1 LAVPGESISE
11 VGGISNPVTI
21 LGTEGMTVQFARC
34 CYPIP
39 GDAIV
44 GLIKKD
50 QGLVIH
56 THDCTSVMR
65 IKKES
70 ENVLD
75 VTWGKDITRTFEVGI
90 TMTVVN
96 QRGVLARV
104 AAEIAKTDSN
114 IDDVTMESDQDYT
127 TMHFVL
133 QAKNRRHLAQIMRGL
148 RHIRE
153 IVKLVRVK
161 N

>member
-1 LAVPGESISE
+1 MVPGESVSEISSS
-11 VGGISNPVTI
+11 SNPVTI

-39 GDAIV
+39 GDTTV

-56 THDCTSVMR
+56 SHDCPAVAR
-65 IKKES
+65 IQKNA

-75 VTWGKDITRTFEVGI
+75 VTWGKDISRTFEVGI

-104 AAEIAKTDSN
+104 AAEIAKADSN
-114 IDDVTMESDQDYT
+114 IDDVTMESDKDYT
-127 TMHFVL
+127 TMHFIL
-133 QAKNRRHLAQIMRGL
+133 QTKNRQHLAQIMRNL
-148 RHIRE
+148 RHIKE
-153 IVKLVRVK
+153 IVRLSRVR